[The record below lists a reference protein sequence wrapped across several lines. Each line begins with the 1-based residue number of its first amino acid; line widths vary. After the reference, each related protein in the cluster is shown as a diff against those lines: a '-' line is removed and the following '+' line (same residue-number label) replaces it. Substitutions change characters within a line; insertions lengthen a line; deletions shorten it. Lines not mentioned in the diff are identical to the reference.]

1 MISKDLEAE
10 IQRIELKVIKTL
22 IEKIQHVVAIICGY
36 IFTKVRKESSYV
48 TKPGIWH

>member
-22 IEKIQHVVAIICGY
+22 VENIQHVV
-36 IFTKVRKESSYV
+36 
-48 TKPGIWH
+48 